1 MNTREPVRIE
11 YPNGVV
17 FEPDKIDLGLTNEA
31 KDILDTFDKNVFYL
45 EDHIGSAEEYE
56 SFLWMLIR
64 TMEYGYEHE
73 EFRKHPVQFKFYHN
87 DKEQVKWLQFNH
99 FISNCILWIPMVYIT
114 NYLADAWFDDSLV
127 IKADRWPSMT
137 TDRVCE
143 WMDDQYTDP
152 YAQLIDSKGYGRSIA
167 NTEFFMSQEAV
178 IFLPFMGLSV
188 TLELFIDLAKR
199 MPRYKEL
206 LYFKLDTTKQPNEL
220 EQDARVAEEEHRAL
234 IINDKEFNPLK
245 SLIHAIKGGQLREV
259 HTIIGCKADDNG
271 NTIAEPINV
280 NYITGSLNNLVYY
293 YINGIGGR
301 KAAVYNKEYMGKT
314 GHLLNLVVKMASTV
328 KLSKAVPDC
337 HSANPIPITLK
348 SKKHLQKMHGR
359 YARYVTETDYWVID
373 EKNEDLIGQTLFVRS
388 PATCCAPDGVCPVCY
403 GTLYHNNKYLNSPG
417 AYSAVLVMNPVVQAI
432 MEVKH
437 FQTTNSTP
445 IVFQDDFY
453 RFFELSGD
461 EIIIGKD
468 IDFIEDYALIIR
480 KDDLYS
486 VDPDEDMDAL
496 FRNASTKKK
505 RRKRSYEDD
514 EANSIEAYDFGG
526 GDESLSAAL
535 ELTYATTKFEVMRL
549 NVTNGK
555 LKKKGDEERYIFHDS
570 GNKELSI
577 HTDFISRMKTGTDEH
592 GDYYYI
598 PLTDIS
604 MEEFIFMV
612 EVENEEKSKAAK
624 QIQNLINNKSHEGCD
639 TIETITQKFL
649 DLLIDA
655 RLEATSVHAE
665 MIMYKLIRD
674 VNNILK
680 RPDFRRVIM
689 KGGYHLLSLTTALK
703 HDPSITISISTPF
716 LKYQLVG
723 SDTTFEKRG
732 VSDLDWMFRRTL
744 PAHIDV

>member
-1 MNTREPVRIE
+1 MKAREPVRIE

-17 FEPDKIDLGLTNEA
+17 FEPDKIDLGLTDEA
-31 KDILDTFDKNVFYL
+31 KDILNTFDKNVFYL
-45 EDHIGSAEEYE
+45 EDHTGSAEEYE

-127 IKADRWPSMT
+127 IKTDRWPSMT
-137 TDRVCE
+137 TDKVCE
-143 WMDDQYTDP
+143 WMDEQYTDQ
-152 YAQLIDSKGYGRSIA
+152 YAQLIDSKGYGRSISD
-167 NTEFFMSQEAV
+167 TEFFMSQEAV

-206 LYFKLDTTKQPNEL
+206 LYFKLDTSKQPNEL
-220 EQDARVAEEEHRAL
+220 EQDARIAEEEHRAL

-245 SLIHAIKGGQLREV
+245 ALIHAIKGGQLREV

-328 KLSKAVPDC
+328 KLSKAVTDC
-337 HSANPIPITLK
+337 HSANPIPVTLK
-348 SKKHLQKMHGR
+348 SKKHLEKMHGR
-359 YARYVTETDYWVID
+359 YARYVTEDKYWVID
-373 EKNEDLIGQTLFVRS
+373 EKDESLIGQTVFVRS
-388 PATCCAPDGVCPVCY
+388 PFTCCAPDGVCPVCY
-403 GTLYHNNKYLNSPG
+403 GTLYHNNKHLNSPG

-445 IVFQDDFY
+445 IVFPDEFY

-496 FRNASTKKK
+496 FRNTSTKKRK
-505 RRKRSYEDD
+505 RKRSYDDD
-514 EANSIEAYDFGG
+514 EGSSIESYDFGG
-526 GDESLSAAL
+526 EDESLNMAL

-555 LKKKGDEERYIFHDS
+555 IKKKGDEERYIFYDS

-577 HTDFISRMKTGTDEH
+577 HTDFISRMKTGTDEY

-655 RLEATSVHAE
+655 RLQATSVHAE

-689 KGGYHLLSLTTALK
+689 KGDYNILSLTTALK
-703 HDPSITISISTPF
+703 HDPSITISMSTPF